1 MRQYFPLIT
10 GVFAI
15 GVEVLVFLALME
27 IPPFGKGD
35 SDIIW
40 GLPCF
45 FLVVLGFTV
54 SGILSAITLKNKAQS
69 NSKLVVVGLALNGL
83 SLAIP
88 ILLLFFSVIRAF
100 L

>member
-1 MRQYFPLIT
+1 MRRYFPAVT
-10 GVFAI
+10 GVIACCI
-15 GVEVLVFLALME
+15 EVIVFWALME

-45 FLVVLGFTV
+45 FLIILGFAT
-54 SGILSAITLKNKAQS
+54 SGILVAITFKNKKES
-69 NSKLVVVGLALNGL
+69 NSKLVVYGLALNVL

-88 ILLLFFSVIRAF
+88 IMLLLFSIIRSF
-100 L
+100 I

>member
-1 MRQYFPLIT
+1 MKQYFPMVIGIL
-10 GVFAI
+10 AI
-15 GVEVLVFLALME
+15 GVEVIVFLALME

-45 FLVVLGFTV
+45 FLIVLALAI
-54 SGILSAITLKNKAQS
+54 SGILLAITLKNNRQP
-69 NSKLVVVGLALNGL
+69 NNKLVVYGLALNGL

-88 ILLLFFSVIRAF
+88 VLLLLFSIIRSF

>member
-15 GVEVLVFLALME
+15 GVEVIVFLALME

-69 NSKLVVVGLALNGL
+69 NSKLVVGLALNGL

>member
-1 MRQYFPLIT
+1 MKQYFPMVTGILSIGIEIT
-10 GVFAI
+10 
-15 GVEVLVFLALME
+15 VFLALME

-45 FLVVLGFTV
+45 FLIILGV
-54 SGILSAITLKNKAQS
+54 SLSGIFLAITLHDYRNPDNK
-69 NSKLVVVGLALNGL
+69 LIIYGLALNGL

-88 ILLLFFSVIRAF
+88 VLLLLFSIIRSF